1 MTSDPTPD
9 APSTAPAPVADYVA
23 SNRTPVAVALL
34 AVGVVCLAV
43 GGYYLA
49 KGFNAAKAE
58 KKADKSEK
66 PDETAAS
73 EVEIADP
80 NRPAYFAAG
89 ILGVFGAV
97 VGVGVGGSLLAR
109 PPKPDPAAR
118 RAEARTTILLAGGL
132 FGFVLM
138 LAGLW
143 FFYLWFGSLTAWLDQ
158 GKRGEAKW
166 VLGPILVFVLGAA
179 LAFAAAQ
186 PARAEERNNPL
197 LRRLVYGSNL
207 GLTALLLL
215 LVLTVGNVFAAVRVP
230 NQLDVTESGFYTL
243 DDSTRQVIADL
254 DQPVTAYSTLSESL
268 ARDDTDAR
276 MIRDARNLLTAAQD
290 VNPSKFRVRSLSPQL
305 DQAEV
310 SRLAAKFPQFD
321 KQDMGILLVAGEDES
336 RASFI
341 RFSELFTTDFEGR
354 TPTVV
359 FQGEARLVRELLF
372 LSEGKTRPVVYFTQG
387 HGELEIAPP
396 PPGAEARPA
405 GVRTANQL
413 RTALEQNYVDVKPLE
428 FDLANPKVPD
438 DATVVVVADPR
449 TPLPKEQA
457 EAIRKFMTE
466 PRPGDAKKKGKLI
479 VLTSPHPKPDGTGV
493 EATGLEDVLAG
504 FGVRLGREYILN
516 QPMERV
522 SYTEAITA
530 LNAGLVD
537 ARNPIALAFSDR
549 VLVLPDCREVAPVNN
564 PANRFRAE
572 PLFLTNPQRYTWLE
586 SDPPTNPAR
595 TWEELRQAASADLRR
610 AKQFSRSPRS
620 LSVLVSEPPEPG
632 AKGANPTARV
642 AVYGSGSFFADPDR
656 RGRTSQ
662 TPAELFAATL
672 DWLRDRPVVN
682 IANKNYHQ
690 YTLKAEPDAAR
701 ILYLPVG
708 VTVLGV
714 LAVGFGMWVFRQ
726 K

>member
-9 APSTAPAPVADYVA
+9 APPTAPAPVADYVA
-23 SNRTPVAVALL
+23 ANRIPVAVALI

-49 KGFNAAKAE
+49 KGFNAAKVE
-58 KKADKSEK
+58 KKAEK
-66 PDETAAS
+66 PDEAAP

-109 PPKPDPAAR
+109 PPRPDPAGR

-143 FFYLWFGSLTAWLDQ
+143 FFYLWFGSLTTWLDQ

-197 LRRLVYGSNL
+197 LRRLVYGTNL

-243 DDSTRQVIADL
+243 DDSTRQVIAEL

-268 ARDDTDAR
+268 AQNDTDAR

-341 RFSELFTTDFEGR
+341 RASELFTTDFEGR

-387 HGELEIAPP
+387 HGELEIAPRAR
-396 PPGAEARPA
+396 GAAVQPA
-405 GVRTANQL
+405 GVRTANQI
-413 RTALEQNYVDVKPLE
+413 RTALENNNVDVRPLV
-428 FDLANPKVPD
+428 FDPANPKVPD
-438 DATVVVVADPR
+438 DATVVAVADPA
-449 TPLPKEQA
+449 TPMPKEQA

-466 PRPGDAKKKGKLI
+466 PRPGDTKKKGKLI
-479 VLTSPHPKPDGTGV
+479 VLTSPHPKPENNAGV
-493 EATGLEDVLAG
+493 VGTGLEDMLAG
-504 FGVRLGREYILN
+504 FGVRLGTEYIYNEPLQN
-516 QPMERV
+516 V
-522 SYTEAITA
+522 SYDLALTA
-530 LNAGLVD
+530 MNVAAVR
-537 ARNPIALAFSDR
+537 ARNPVALAFSR
-549 VLVLPDCREVAPVNN
+549 RRLIMPNCREVN
-564 PANRFRAE
+564 PPGGPGGPFQVV
-572 PLFLTNPQRYTWLE
+572 PLFVSMPDRITWLEPDPLTNPAQRWEQLLK
-586 SDPPTNPAR
+586 NPG
-595 TWEELRQAASADLRR
+595 LRNGRGFTDE
-610 AKQFSRSPRS
+610 PRS

-632 AKGANPTARV
+632 AKGANPIARV
-642 AVYGSGSFFADPDR
+642 AVYGSGEFFADPEAG
-656 RGRTSQ
+656 GRPSQ